1 MRSFA
6 KQILLLLAFAGSC
19 CLASA
24 QIVPKDKL
32 PKEPNPPRLVVDL
45 ADMLSTQEENLLEEK
60 LKRYNDTTSNQI
72 LVVTLHST
80 QGYDAGD
87 YATEI
92 GHQWGVGG
100 QAAKDNG
107 IVILVSDGK
116 DEADGRRKTFI
127 ATGYGLEG
135 VLNSITTKSIV
146 DNYLR
151 PNLQAG
157 NFYEAFDVTTTQLI
171 KAAAGEYTAPKGYKS
186 RSKGGGGFPFG
197 TIIIITIVLIILFS
211 RGRGGGGGMMSRRG
225 YRRFNNTPPM
235 WWFPTGGGGGGWSGG
250 GGDSGGG
257 GFGGFGGGDFGG
269 GGAGG
274 DW

>member
-1 MRSFA
+1 MLSVA
-6 KQILLLLAFAGSC
+6 KNFLMLFVFAGC
-19 CLASA
+19 FNWASA

-32 PKEPNPPRLVVDL
+32 PKQPNPPRLVVDF
-45 ADMLSTQEENLLEEK
+45 ADMLSQQEENRLEEK
-60 LKRYNDTTSNQI
+60 LKRYNDTTSSQI
-72 LVVTLHST
+72 LIVTLHST

-92 GHQWGVGG
+92 GHKWGVGG

-107 IVILVSDGK
+107 IVVLVSDGK
-116 DEADGRRKTFI
+116 EESDGRRKTFI

-157 NFYEAFDVTTTQLI
+157 NFYQAFDATTTQLI

-186 RSKGGGGFPFG
+186 RSKGGGFPFS
-197 TIIIITIVLIILFS
+197 TIIIIAVVLIIIFS

-225 YRRFNNTPPM
+225 YRRFNNTPPI
-235 WWFPTGGGGGGWSGG
+235 WWFPTGGGGGWSGG
-250 GGDSGGG
+250 GGDSGGGG